1 MPRYL
6 LMEPLPTEKKKQ
18 DLFLKMCYEY
28 DRFIFYENELPE
40 EVSIMGIIDVQKAI
54 KDSIQTEKD
63 AMDYYK
69 YGAER
74 MAEDRARQTFEILA
88 REEYQHAE
96 SFYRIYSGDDIPS
109 FQEFMNAP
117 PNTDSSWWKNLQSLL
132 VQDFDERKAL
142 ELAIDQ
148 EEALEKALRE
158 MATQID
164 DPDISRVYLAN
175 ATSTHNH
182 LELVE
187 EDYKAMLGMSG

>member
-1 MPRYL
+1 
-6 LMEPLPTEKKKQ
+6 
-18 DLFLKMCYEY
+18 
-28 DRFIFYENELPE
+28 
-40 EVSIMGIIDVQKAI
+40 MGLIDVQKAI

-74 MAEDRARQTFEILA
+74 MAEDKARQTFEILA

-96 SFYRIYSGDDIPS
+96 SFYRIYPGDDITS
-109 FQEFMNAP
+109 FEGFMNAP

-142 ELAIDQ
+142 ELAIEQ
-148 EEALEKALRE
+148 EDALEKSLRG
-158 MATQID
+158 MAAKME
-164 DPDISRVYLAN
+164 DPDIARVYLAN
-175 ATSTHNH
+175 AVSTHNH

-187 EDYKAMLGMSG
+187 EDYRAMLGMSG

>member
-1 MPRYL
+1 
-6 LMEPLPTEKKKQ
+6 
-18 DLFLKMCYEY
+18 
-28 DRFIFYENELPE
+28 
-40 EVSIMGIIDVQKAI
+40 MGIIDMKKAI

-74 MAEDRARQTFEILA
+74 MAEDKARQTFEILA

-117 PNTDSSWWKNLQSLL
+117 PNTESSWWKNLQSLL
-132 VQDFDERKAL
+132 VSEFDERKAL

-148 EEALEKALRE
+148 EAALEKSLRE
-158 MATQID
+158 MAAKID
-164 DPDISRVYLAN
+164 DPDIARVYLAN

-187 EDYKAMLGMSG
+187 EDYRAMLGMSG

>member
-1 MPRYL
+1 
-6 LMEPLPTEKKKQ
+6 
-18 DLFLKMCYEY
+18 
-28 DRFIFYENELPE
+28 
-40 EVSIMGIIDVQKAI
+40 MGIIDVQKAI

-74 MAEDRARQTFEILA
+74 MAEDKARQTFEILA

-96 SFYRIYSGDDIPS
+96 SFYRIYPGDDIPS
-109 FQEFMNAP
+109 FHEFMNAP
-117 PNTDSSWWKNLQSLL
+117 PNTSSTWWKNLQSLL

-142 ELAIDQ
+142 ELAIEQ
-148 EEALEKALRE
+148 EEALEKSLRD
-158 MATQID
+158 MAARID
-164 DPDISRVYLAN
+164 DPDIARVYLAN

-187 EDYKAMLGMSG
+187 EDYRAMFGMGR

>member
-1 MPRYL
+1 
-6 LMEPLPTEKKKQ
+6 MEPV
-18 DLFLKMCYEY
+18 DL
-28 DRFIFYENELPE
+28 
-40 EVSIMGIIDVQKAI
+40 QKAI

-74 MAEDRARQTFEILA
+74 MAEDKARLTFEILA

-96 SFYRIYSGDDIPS
+96 SFYRIYAGDDIPS
-109 FQEFMNAP
+109 FEEFMSKP
-117 PNTDSSWWKNLQSLL
+117 PNTESSWWKNLQSLL

-148 EEALEKALRE
+148 EDALEKSLRK
-158 MATQID
+158 MAASID
-164 DPDISRVYLAN
+164 DPEISRVFLAN

>member
-1 MPRYL
+1 
-6 LMEPLPTEKKKQ
+6 
-18 DLFLKMCYEY
+18 
-28 DRFIFYENELPE
+28 
-40 EVSIMGIIDVQKAI
+40 MGPIDVQKAI

-96 SFYRIYSGDDIPS
+96 SFFRIYPGDDIPS

-117 PNTDSSWWKNLQSLL
+117 PNTASNWWKNLQRLL

-142 ELAIDQ
+142 ELAIEQ
-148 EEALEKALRE
+148 EETLEKELRK
-158 MATQID
+158 MADQID
-164 DPDISRVYLAN
+164 NPEIARVYLAN

-187 EDYKAMLGMSG
+187 EDYRAMFGMGS

>member
-1 MPRYL
+1 MGL
-6 LMEPLPTEKKKQ
+6 V
-18 DLFLKMCYEY
+18 DLQ
-28 DRFIFYENELPE
+28 N
-40 EVSIMGIIDVQKAI
+40 VI

-63 AMDYYK
+63 AMDFYK

-74 MAEDRARQTFEILA
+74 MAVDKARQTFEILA

-109 FQEFMNAP
+109 FEKFMSTP
-117 PNTDSSWWKNLQSLL
+117 PNTESSWWKNLQSLL

-142 ELAIDQ
+142 ELAIEQ
-148 EEALEKALRE
+148 EDALEKSLRE
-158 MATQID
+158 MAANIN
-164 DPDISRVYLAN
+164 DPDIARVFLAN

-187 EDYKAMLGMSG
+187 EDYKAMFGMSG

>member
-1 MPRYL
+1 
-6 LMEPLPTEKKKQ
+6 
-18 DLFLKMCYEY
+18 
-28 DRFIFYENELPE
+28 
-40 EVSIMGIIDVQKAI
+40 MGLIDVQKTI

-74 MAEDRARQTFEILA
+74 MAEDKARRTFEILA

-109 FQEFMNAP
+109 FQKFMDAP
-117 PNTDSSWWKNLQSLL
+117 PDTESSWWKKLQGLL

-142 ELAIDQ
+142 ELAIEQ
-148 EEALEKALRE
+148 EDALEKSLRE
-158 MATQID
+158 IAAKID
-164 DPDISRVYLAN
+164 DPDIARIYLAN

-187 EDYKAMLGMSG
+187 EDYRAMLGMSG

>member
-1 MPRYL
+1 L
-6 LMEPLPTEKKKQ
+6 FSLQPLPEEKKQ
-18 DLFLKMCYEY
+18 DLSHKMCYEY
-28 DRFIFYENELPE
+28 ARLNFEQKPSHHRRLE
-40 EVSIMGIIDVQKAI
+40 IMGIIDVQRAI

-74 MAEDRARQTFEILA
+74 MAEDKARQTFEILA

-96 SFYRIYSGDDIPS
+96 SFYRIYPGEDIPS
-109 FQEFMNAP
+109 FHEFMNAP
-117 PNTDSSWWKNLQSLL
+117 PNTNSTWWKNLQGLL

-142 ELAIDQ
+142 ELAIEQ
-148 EEALEKALRE
+148 EEALEKSLRD
-158 MATQID
+158 MAARIE
-164 DPDISRVYLAN
+164 DPDIARVYLAN

-187 EDYKAMLGMSG
+187 EDYRAMFGMSR

>member
-1 MPRYL
+1 MGL
-6 LMEPLPTEKKKQ
+6 V
-18 DLFLKMCYEY
+18 DL
-28 DRFIFYENELPE
+28 
-40 EVSIMGIIDVQKAI
+40 QKAI

-74 MAEDRARQTFEILA
+74 MAEDKARQTFEILA

-109 FQEFMNAP
+109 FEDFMSTP

-142 ELAIDQ
+142 ELAIEQ
-148 EEALEKALRE
+148 EEALEKSLRK
-158 MATQID
+158 MAASID
-164 DPDISRVYLAN
+164 DPEISRVFLAN